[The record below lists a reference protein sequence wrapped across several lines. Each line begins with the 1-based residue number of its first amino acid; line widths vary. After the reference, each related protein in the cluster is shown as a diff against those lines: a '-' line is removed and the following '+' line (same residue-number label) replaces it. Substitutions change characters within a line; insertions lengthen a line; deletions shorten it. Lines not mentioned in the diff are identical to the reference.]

1 MSYKVI
7 IADDEPLVLIGL
19 EDMID
24 WQAEGFE
31 VVGQARNGGQLS
43 QEIERHSPDLVITDI
58 KMPVK
63 TGIEVLEEER
73 KKGKT
78 LPLFIFLTSFEE
90 FDLIKKALSLEAV
103 DYIVKLE
110 LEKDQ
115 LVDALRRAAKKISE
129 RKGSDADTRSVNG
142 QQMLQERYFMRQLFA
157 LDTHDINPGDV
168 GINMDFPCFA
178 VAYIT
183 LPGILSEK
191 DKEKSMSLFYSASR
205 LLRETINRY
214 TLCYVIPLDLGHCAA
229 IFPFSEKTRNG
240 YRSYIYSAFRASTEG
255 LRDFFSL
262 DASVSIGPLVNHS
275 SLLSDSFSKAKLLS
289 AKEEKGEEKI
299 VFFDH
304 SQNQNL
310 RIENI
315 DLDSRQLTK
324 AFSELNAQL
333 LDETNEKLISSI
345 RQTNATRVHAIDA
358 ASSVLYMALNSVPDL
373 SSLLEEIF
381 PSSENIF
388 SYRMLYQAG
397 SSEDVILWLRRLCSG
412 LKRIFAERKQDYRL
426 QTVQRVQAYIMENI
440 TGNLDLGSVA
450 SIFGYSKNYLSS
462 LFTRYTSTSFI
473 DYVNT
478 AKMERAKKMLAD
490 PNAMVYEVATALGY
504 DSPFYFSKV
513 FKKVVGMSPTAYQ
526 NTVNRRR
533 SDNA

>member
-1 MSYKVI
+1 M
-7 IADDEPLVLIGL
+7 
-19 EDMID
+19 
-24 WQAEGFE
+24 
-31 VVGQARNGGQLS
+31 
-43 QEIERHSPDLVITDI
+43 
-58 KMPVK
+58 
-63 TGIEVLEEER
+63 
-73 KKGKT
+73 
-78 LPLFIFLTSFEE
+78 
-90 FDLIKKALSLEAV
+90 
-103 DYIVKLE
+103 
-110 LEKDQ
+110 
-115 LVDALRRAAKKISE
+115 
-129 RKGSDADTRSVNG
+129 
-142 QQMLQERYFMRQLFA
+142 
-157 LDTHDINPGDV
+157 
-168 GINMDFPCFA
+168 
-178 VAYIT
+178 
-183 LPGILSEK
+183 
-191 DKEKSMSLFYSASR
+191 
-205 LLRETINRY
+205 
-214 TLCYVIPLDLGHCAA
+214 IPLDIGHCAE
-229 IFPFSEKTRNG
+229 IFPFSEKTING

-275 SLLSDSFSKAKLLS
+275 SLQSDSFSKAKLLS

-373 SSLLEEIF
+373 SSLLEKIF

-426 QTVQRVQAYIMENI
+426 QTVQRVQAYIRENI

>member
-19 EDMID
+19 QDMID
-24 WQAEGFE
+24 WNSEGFE
-31 VVGQARNGGQLS
+31 IVSQARNGKQLS
-43 QEIERHSPDLVITDI
+43 DEIEKYSPDLVITDI

-63 TGIEVLEEER
+63 SGIEVLEEE
-73 KKGKT
+73 KKKNGA

-115 LVDALRRAAKKISE
+115 LTEALKRAYKKISE
-129 RKGSDADTRSVNG
+129 IRGDREEERSINERQV
-142 QQMLQERYFMRQLFA
+142 LQERYFMRQLFS
-157 LDTHDINPGDV
+157 LDTHDMEPGDV
-168 GINMDFPCFA
+168 GINMEFPFFV

-191 DKEKSMSLFYSASR
+191 DKNKSVSLFYSAAR
-205 LLRETINRY
+205 LLRETVNRY
-214 TLCYVIPLDLGHCAA
+214 TLCYVTQLDLGHCAA
-229 IFPFSEKTRNG
+229 IFPFSEKARNG
-240 YRSYIYSAFRASTEG
+240 YRSYIYSAFRTSLES
-255 LRDFFSL
+255 LRDYFSL
-262 DASVSIGPLVNHS
+262 DASVSIGPIVSHA
-275 SLLSDSFSKAKLLS
+275 SLISDSFSKAKLLS
-289 AKEEKGEEKI
+289 AKEEEGGEKI
-299 VFFDH
+299 IFFDH
-304 SQNQNL
+304 TQNQNL

-315 DLDSRQLTK
+315 DLDSRAFLK
-324 AFSELNAQL
+324 AFSELNAPL
-333 LDETNEKLISSI
+333 LEETFDRLITSI
-345 RQTNATRVHAIDA
+345 RNTNATKVHSIDA
-358 ASSVLYMALNSVPDL
+358 ASSVLYMALNSLPDT
-373 SSLLEEIF
+373 SRLLEEIF

-388 SYRMLYQAG
+388 SYRVLYQAR
-397 SSEDVILWLRRLCSG
+397 SSEDVISWLEKLCGG
-412 LKRIFAERKQDYRL
+412 LKNAFTERKQDYRL
-426 QTVQRVQAYIMENI
+426 QTVQKVQAYIRENI

-478 AKMERAKKMLAD
+478 VKIEKAKKMLAD

-513 FKKVVGMSPTAYQ
+513 FKKVAGVSPTAYQ
-526 NTVNRRR
+526 NMIRQKENK
-533 SDNA
+533 

>member
-19 EDMID
+19 QDMID
-24 WQAEGFE
+24 WNSEGFE
-31 VVGQARNGGQLS
+31 IVSQARNGKQLS
-43 QEIERHSPDLVITDI
+43 DEIEKYSPDLVITDI

-63 TGIEVLEEER
+63 SGIEVLEEKK
-73 KKGKT
+73 KKGGA

-115 LVDALRRAAKKISE
+115 LTEALKRAYKKISE
-129 RKGSDADTRSVNG
+129 IRGDREEERSINERQV
-142 QQMLQERYFMRQLFA
+142 LQERYFMRQLFS
-157 LDTHDINPGDV
+157 LDTHDMEPGDV
-168 GINMDFPCFA
+168 GINMEFPFFV

-191 DKEKSMSLFYSASR
+191 DKNKSVSLFYSAAR
-205 LLRETINRY
+205 LLRETVNRY
-214 TLCYVIPLDLGHCAA
+214 TLCYVTQLDLGHCAA
-229 IFPFSEKTRNG
+229 IFPFSEKARNG
-240 YRSYIYSAFRASTEG
+240 YRSYIYSAFRTSLES
-255 LRDFFSL
+255 LRDYFSL
-262 DASVSIGPLVNHS
+262 DASVSIGPIVSHA
-275 SLLSDSFSKAKLLS
+275 SLISDSFSKAKLLS
-289 AKEEKGEEKI
+289 AKEEEGGEKI
-299 VFFDH
+299 IFFDH
-304 SQNQNL
+304 AQNQNL
-310 RIENI
+310 KIENI
-315 DLDSRQLTK
+315 DLDSRAFLK
-324 AFSELNAQL
+324 AFSELNAPL
-333 LDETNEKLISSI
+333 LEETFDRLITSI
-345 RQTNATRVHAIDA
+345 RNTNATKVHSIDA
-358 ASSVLYMALNSVPDL
+358 ASSVLYMALNSLPDT
-373 SSLLEEIF
+373 SRLLEEIF

-388 SYRMLYQAG
+388 SYRVLYQAR
-397 SSEDVILWLRRLCSG
+397 SSEDVISWLEKLCGG
-412 LKRIFAERKQDYRL
+412 LKNAFTERKQDYRL
-426 QTVQRVQAYIMENI
+426 QTVQKVQAYIRENI

-478 AKMERAKKMLAD
+478 VKIEKAKKMLAD

-513 FKKVVGMSPTAYQ
+513 FKKVAGVSPTAYQ
-526 NTVNRRR
+526 NMIRQKENK
-533 SDNA
+533 